1 MSNHKSIRQVPIR
14 ELVRKKEEV
23 GLRFFRECINRTN
36 QFSAQFILKKVINN
50 YTDHVNAIDQEFQNI
65 PPETVDQ
72 KLAAHLE
79 EKFSPK
85 DLCVEFDL
93 STLTFLEA
101 AKIVIRM
108 AERDIDFYKYF
119 IKREI
124 NKSTQKALKNI
135 VVQKTAYMDKLR
147 NEYSRLDHQ
156 R

>member
-1 MSNHKSIRQVPIR
+1 MSNKSTISKVPVR
-14 ELVRKKEEV
+14 ELVRKKEQV
-23 GLRFFRECINRTN
+23 GLQFFRECVNRTN
-36 QFSAQFILKKVINN
+36 QFSAQFILNKLIEN
-50 YTDHVNAIDQEFQNI
+50 YTDHVNAIDQEFHNI
-65 PPETVDQ
+65 PTETVDQ

-101 AKIVIRM
+101 ARIVIRM

-119 IKREI
+119 IGREL
-124 NKSTQKALKNI
+124 NKSTQRALKKI
-135 VVQKTAYMDKLR
+135 VEQKTTYMDKLR
-147 NEYSRLDHQ
+147 NEYTRLDHH